1 MFALSPAAI
10 GLISVGTSIPLKRQ
24 NIIPLARLLLAQNE
38 STNPS
43 WGDKL
48 DLWLEDK
55 LHMPLTASDIAGA
68 LNISISTLTAAQ
80 SKSGISISIMQY
92 VMQKRLAKSAE
103 LLKYTSLTI
112 ENIALAVGYDSHSA
126 F

>member
-1 MFALSPAAI
+1 PEHHS
-10 GLISVGTSIPLKRQ
+10 T
-24 NIIPLARLLLAQNE
+24 LARLLLAQMKVQ
-38 STNPS
+38 PS

-68 LNISISTLTAAQ
+68 LNISISTLQRKVKAEL
-80 SKSGISISIMQY
+80 GISIMQY

-112 ENIALAVGYDSHSA
+112 ENIALAVGYD
-126 F
+126 